1 MNKMRVIVC
10 TCLILLVCVDRVRA
24 FVATIN
30 RGNHEIHKALISVSI
45 PPNGSLLQSTKSND
59 AKSAAAIPRYRSV
72 RQIQKYARLPVW
84 PAWNGVFI
92 FLMSK
97 LFGQDRAAQLEDVM
111 TGRVCPNFFQ
121 ASDDTSPFIMLV
133 HHCHTFAPID
143 PLRYFQRLFFP
154 EGNIYY

>member
-1 MNKMRVIVC
+1 MKLFA
-10 TCLILLVCVDRVRA
+10 CLILFVCADLGRG
-24 FVATIN
+24 FVPSRRDN
-30 RGNHEIHKALISVSI
+30 HKARSSLYPLS
-45 PPNGSLLQSTKSND
+45 NGLLRSTKAEDSQP
-59 AKSAAAIPRYRSV
+59 ASPIYRTV

-92 FLMSK
+92 FLISK
-97 LFGQDRAAQLEDVM
+97 LLGQDRAAKLEDVM

-121 ASDDTSPFIMLV
+121 ENDDTSPFIMLV

-154 EGNIYY
+154 EG